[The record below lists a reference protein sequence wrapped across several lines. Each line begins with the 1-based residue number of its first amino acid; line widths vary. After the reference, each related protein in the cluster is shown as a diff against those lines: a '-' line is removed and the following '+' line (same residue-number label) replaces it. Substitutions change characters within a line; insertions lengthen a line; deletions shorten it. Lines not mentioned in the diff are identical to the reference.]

1 MPSMKPFILNQ
12 LLLLNEFHKTASIN
26 QHLVWPWVLFAC
38 IRWRGSIY
46 QGLPD
51 AVRVSVPPALHELPV
66 SWLSASSLTIK
77 ISLACSLSE
86 LTVHTTC
93 CFTPRSKGYI
103 SSFLLELSLK
113 HWCCE
118 PPPTLILQFQLTFH
132 AQQHRWCLFQETLL
146 HLLLSFLLCS
156 HGFVTTPSHCIFKYF
171 SFIIKGTQAY
181 STKFGGGQKEQV
193 CLLESP
199 TCNGRNLEDA

>member
-1 MPSMKPFILNQ
+1 MSFTKQHPLINTLFGHGFFSPALGDVG
-12 LLLLNEFHKTASIN
+12 AST
-26 QHLVWPWVLFAC
+26 
-38 IRWRGSIY
+38 RGS
-46 QGLPD
+46 QMQS
-51 AVRVSVPPALHELPV
+51 VSLSLQLFMNCLFLD
-66 SWLSASSLTIK
+66 LSASSLTIK

-199 TCNGRNLEDA
+199 TCTGRNLVDA

>member
-118 PPPTLILQFQLTFH
+118 PPPPSSCSSNSPSMLSSIDDVSSKK
-132 AQQHRWCLFQETLL
+132 
-146 HLLLSFLLCS
+146 LSFTYCWVFFCVHMALSQHLHTVFLS
-156 HGFVTTPSHCIFKYF
+156 IFH
-171 SFIIKGTQAY
+171 S
-181 STKFGGGQKEQV
+181 S
-193 CLLESP
+193 
-199 TCNGRNLEDA
+199 